1 MGTVDPNI
9 VAIILR
15 AAHPKGGWDMVE
27 AVNLAPTY
35 TPENEKLR

>member
-1 MGTVDPNI
+1 MGTVEPYPNI

-27 AVNLAPTY
+27 AVNLAPMY
-35 TPENEKLR
+35 TPGK